1 MTESKTRTPKQPT
14 MPIALI
20 PVVFLSVILLLNIF
34 VWGGDAHI
42 PLILGTVVA
51 GAVGLYLGFSWEEIE
66 KHMIATISKSMQANL
81 ILFVVGMLVAI
92 WIKCGT
98 VPAMIYYGLQ
108 IIHPRV
114 FLPVVLIICSI
125 VSISTGSSWTT
136 AGTVGLAFMGIGAGL
151 NMPAPLVAGCII
163 SGAYFGDKMSPL
175 SDTTNLAPA
184 VAECSLFD
192 HVRHMI
198 YTTGPTMVICLI
210 LYFILG
216 LKYSSAA
223 MDTSE
228 IDGMLAA
235 IQSGFNINVL
245 LLIPPVLV
253 IILVIRKVPALP
265 GLIGGA
271 LIGVLFY
278 YIFQLSGN
286 SPFEA
291 FGDVMV
297 TMHKGYVSNIGH
309 GAVDKLFSRGGLS
322 SMLWTVSLVIC
333 SMCFGGVM
341 ELTGCLQ
348 AITNSLLKF
357 AKNTGSLVIATI
369 CSSLFINIISGSQY
383 LSILIPGRM
392 FRLEFKRRGLKPQN
406 LSRCLEDGGTL
417 FSPLVPWNTGGAY
430 MHQTL
435 GVHPFAYLPYAFL
448 NILNPIVSLIYGF
461 TGITMLK
468 MSPEETERAKQEL
481 VAEEA

>member
-163 SGAYFGDKMSPL
+163 SGAYFGDKMSPY
-175 SDTTNLAPA
+175 P
-184 VAECSLFD
+184 
-192 HVRHMI
+192 I
-198 YTTGPTMVICLI
+198 PPTWRPLWR
-210 LYFILG
+210 
-216 LKYSSAA
+216 SAA
-223 MDTSE
+223 CLTM
-228 IDGMLAA
+228 
-235 IQSGFNINVL
+235 SGI
-245 LLIPPVLV
+245 
-253 IILVIRKVPALP
+253 
-265 GLIGGA
+265 
-271 LIGVLFY
+271 
-278 YIFQLSGN
+278 
-286 SPFEA
+286 
-291 FGDVMV
+291 
-297 TMHKGYVSNIGH
+297 
-309 GAVDKLFSRGGLS
+309 
-322 SMLWTVSLVIC
+322 
-333 SMCFGGVM
+333 
-341 ELTGCLQ
+341 
-348 AITNSLLKF
+348 
-357 AKNTGSLVIATI
+357 
-369 CSSLFINIISGSQY
+369 
-383 LSILIPGRM
+383 
-392 FRLEFKRRGLKPQN
+392 
-406 LSRCLEDGGTL
+406 
-417 FSPLVPWNTGGAY
+417 
-430 MHQTL
+430 
-435 GVHPFAYLPYAFL
+435 
-448 NILNPIVSLIYGF
+448 
-461 TGITMLK
+461 
-468 MSPEETERAKQEL
+468 
-481 VAEEA
+481 